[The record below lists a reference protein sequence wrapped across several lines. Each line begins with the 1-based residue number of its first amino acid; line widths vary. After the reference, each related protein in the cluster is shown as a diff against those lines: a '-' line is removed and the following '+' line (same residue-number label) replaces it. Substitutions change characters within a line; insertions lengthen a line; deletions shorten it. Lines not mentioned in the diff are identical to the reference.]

1 MKKLP
6 KIKGTGKKTL
16 PTGQY
21 AWVIGNGITR
31 KDKDI
36 KTLKEYG
43 ILYACNWF
51 YREEFAPHVL
61 VASDEPM
68 TRTILKTTPNW
79 PRSNWFYTWF
89 PKPGSGAKKIPTPEK
104 FAAGP
109 SATYVACKVHEH
121 KKIFLI
127 GNDFFG
133 IKSDADINNPDSNGL
148 MNNLYE
154 GMKHYAKKKEG
165 VINGAPTFRNW
176 QRRYQWIIKQFP
188 DTEFYHVNPLDGR
201 SPPRLIGFD
210 NFHQIT
216 WENLMAHIENDEEL
230 VDIKKI
236 TPEVRGIAYEDNPD
250 DIRASIERQL
260 AGQENIIY
268 PDLMHP
274 KDVLQLRIQAKHE
287 QIKAGPKGKDTVLEC
302 DIDTPIGPVRIHIP
316 WMGLFDQGGNT
327 VYPTDEQQR
336 QQFEKEMNE
345 RNAMRHA
352 ITGSNDT
359 LQQIPNNFQSMG
371 IEPPKKIILNP
382 PPPPYIEGAK
392 PILAEHPQRASDNES
407 SQGLPLP
414 PIMS

>member
-1 MKKLP
+1 MQKLP
-6 KIKGTGKKTL
+6 KMKGTGKKKL
-16 PTGQY
+16 PTGRY
-21 AWVIGNGITR
+21 AWIIGNGITR
-31 KDKDI
+31 KDKNI
-36 KTLKEYG
+36 NMLKQYG

-79 PRSNWFYTWF
+79 PRNNWFYTWY

-109 SATYVACKVHEH
+109 SACYIAAKVHEH

-133 IKSDADINNPDSNGL
+133 IGSEADINNPDNNGL
-148 MNNLYE
+148 MNNMYE

-165 VINGAPTFRNW
+165 VLNGAPTFRNW

-188 DTEFYHVNPLDGR
+188 DTEFYHVDPLEGK

-216 WENLMAHIENDEEL
+216 WDNLMAHIENDEPL
-230 VDIKKI
+230 LDIKQI
-236 TPEVRGIAYEDNPD
+236 TPEVRGTAYQDNPD
-250 DIRASIERQL
+250 DVRAAIERQL

-274 KDVLQLRIQAKHE
+274 KDVLQLRLQAKRE
-287 QIKAGPKGKDTVLEC
+287 QQKHGVKGKDMVFEC
-302 DIDTPIGPVRIHIP
+302 DIETPAGPVRIHVP
-316 WMGLFDQGGNT
+316 WMGFKDQGGNIL
-327 VYPTDEQQR
+327 YPTDEQQQ
-336 QQFEKEMNE
+336 QQFNIEMNE
-345 RNAMRHA
+345 RIALRNQVTNGAPSLSPIPTNFGDTQPKQVVLNA
-352 ITGSNDT
+352 
-359 LQQIPNNFQSMG
+359 
-371 IEPPKKIILNP
+371 P
-382 PPPPYIEGAK
+382 PPPNIEGAK
-392 PILAEHPQRASDNES
+392 PVLSDKPPMVDGENS
-407 SQGLPLP
+407 LPLP

>member
-1 MKKLP
+1 MQKLP
-6 KIKGTGKKTL
+6 KMKGTGKKKL
-16 PTGQY
+16 PTGRY
-21 AWVIGNGITR
+21 AWIIGNGITR
-31 KDKDI
+31 KDKNI
-36 KTLKEYG
+36 NQLKQYG

-79 PRSNWFYTWF
+79 PRNNWFYTWY

-109 SATYVACKVHEH
+109 SACYIAAKVHEH

-133 IKSDADINNPDSNGL
+133 IGSEADINNPDNNGL
-148 MNNLYE
+148 MNNMYE
-154 GMKHYAKKKEG
+154 GMKHYAKKKDG
-165 VINGAPTFRNW
+165 VLNGAPTFRNW

-188 DTEFYHVNPLDGR
+188 DTEFYHVDPLEGK

-216 WENLMAHIENDEEL
+216 WDNLMAHIENDEEL
-230 VDIKKI
+230 VDIKQI
-236 TPEVRGIAYEDNPD
+236 TPEVRGIAYQDNPD
-250 DIRASIERQL
+250 DVRAAIERQL

-274 KDVLQLRIQAKHE
+274 KDVLSLRVQAKRE
-287 QIKAGPKGKDTVLEC
+287 QQKHGVKGKDMVLEC
-302 DIDTPIGPVRIHIP
+302 DIETPAGPVRIHVP
-316 WMGLFDQGGNT
+316 WMGFKDQGGNIL
-327 VYPTDEQQR
+327 YPSDEQQQ
-336 QQFEKEMNE
+336 QQFNIEMNE
-345 RNAMRHA
+345 RIALRNQITHGAPSLSPIPTNFGNSNQKQVVLNA
-352 ITGSNDT
+352 
-359 LQQIPNNFQSMG
+359 
-371 IEPPKKIILNP
+371 P
-382 PPPPYIEGAK
+382 PPPNIEGAK
-392 PILAEHPQRASDNES
+392 PVLSDKPPMVDGES
-407 SQGLPLP
+407 SLPLP

>member
-1 MKKLP
+1 MQKLP
-6 KIKGTGKKTL
+6 KMKGTGKKKL
-16 PTGQY
+16 PTGRY
-21 AWVIGNGITR
+21 AWIIGNGITR
-31 KDKDI
+31 KDKNI
-36 KTLKEYG
+36 QHLKQYG

-79 PRSNWFYTWF
+79 PRNNWFYTWY

-109 SATYVACKVHEH
+109 SACYIAAKVHEH

-133 IKSDADINNPDSNGL
+133 IGSEADINNPDNNGL
-148 MNNLYE
+148 MNNMYE
-154 GMKHYAKKKEG
+154 GMKHYAKKKDG
-165 VINGAPTFRNW
+165 VLNGAPTFRNW

-188 DTEFYHVNPLDGR
+188 DTEFYHVDPLEGK

-216 WENLMAHIENDEEL
+216 WDNLMAHIENDEEL
-230 VDIKKI
+230 VDIKQI
-236 TPEVRGIAYEDNPD
+236 TPEVRGIAYQDNPD
-250 DIRASIERQL
+250 DVRAAIERQL

-274 KDVLQLRIQAKHE
+274 KDVLQLRVQAKRE
-287 QIKAGPKGKDTVLEC
+287 QQKHGVKGKDMVLEC
-302 DIDTPIGPVRIHIP
+302 DIETPAGPVRIHVP
-316 WMGLFDQGGNT
+316 WMGFKDQGGNIL
-327 VYPTDEQQR
+327 YPSDEQQQ
-336 QQFEKEMNE
+336 QQFNIEMNDRIAL
-345 RNAMRHA
+345 RNQVTNGAP
-352 ITGSNDT
+352 S
-359 LQQIPNNFQSMG
+359 LSPIPTNFGNNNQ
-371 IEPPKKIILNP
+371 KQVVLNAP
-382 PPPPYIEGAK
+382 PPPNIEGAK
-392 PILAEHPQRASDNES
+392 PVLSDKPPMVDGENS
-407 SQGLPLP
+407 LPLP

>member
-1 MKKLP
+1 MQKLP
-6 KIKGTGKKTL
+6 KLKGTGKKQL
-16 PTGQY
+16 PTGRY
-21 AWVIGNGITR
+21 AWIIGNGVTR

-36 KTLKEYG
+36 MQLKQYG

-79 PRSNWFYTWF
+79 SMNNWFYTWF

-121 KKIFLI
+121 KHVFLI

-133 IKSDADINNPDSNGL
+133 IGSEADINNPDNNGL

-154 GMKHYAKKKEG
+154 GKKHYAKKKEG
-165 VINGAPTFRNW
+165 VLNGAPTFRNW

-188 DTEFYHVNPLDGR
+188 DTQFYHVDPLDGK

-216 WENLMAHIENDEEL
+216 WDNLMEHIYEDKEL
-230 VDIKKI
+230 VDIKEI
-236 TPEVRGIAYEDNPD
+236 TPEVRGTAYQDNPD
-250 DIRASIERQL
+250 DVRAAIERQL

-287 QIKAGPKGKDTVLEC
+287 QIKAGPKGKDTILEC
-302 DIDTPIGPVRIHIP
+302 DIETPAGPVRIHIP
-316 WMGLFDQGGNT
+316 WMGIIDQGGNT
-327 VYPTDEQQR
+327 IYPTDEQQR
-336 QQFEKEMNE
+336 QQFEREMNE
-345 RNAMRHA
+345 RVA
-352 ITGSNDT
+352 IRNSITNGAAS
-359 LQQIPNNFQSMG
+359 LSPIPNDFGTTQTNKP
-371 IEPPKKIILNP
+371 ITLKAP
-382 PPPPYIEGAK
+382 PPPNIDGAK
-392 PILAEHPQRASDNES
+392 PILSKEPPKLDGES
-407 SQGLPLP
+407 SLPLP

>member
-1 MKKLP
+1 MQKLP
-6 KIKGTGKKTL
+6 KMKGTGKKTL
-16 PTGQY
+16 PKGKY
-21 AWVIGNGITR
+21 AWIIGNGITR

-36 KTLKEYG
+36 MQLKQYG

-68 TRTILKTTPNW
+68 TRTILKTSPNW
-79 PRSNWFYTWF
+79 PMSNWFYTWF

-109 SATYVACKVHEH
+109 SATYVASKVHEH
-121 KKIFLI
+121 KHVFLI

-133 IKSDADINNPDSNGL
+133 IGSEADINNPDNNGL

-154 GMKHYAKKKEG
+154 GKKHYAKKKDG
-165 VINGAPTFRNW
+165 VLNGAPTFRNW

-188 DTEFYHVNPLDGR
+188 DTQFYHVDPLDGK

-216 WENLMAHIENDEEL
+216 WDNLMEHIYEDKEL

-236 TPEVRGIAYEDNPD
+236 TPEVRGTAYQDNPD
-250 DIRASIERQL
+250 DVRAAIERQL

-274 KDVLQLRIQAKHE
+274 RDVLQLRIQAKRE
-287 QIKAGPKGKDTVLEC
+287 QIKAGPKGKDTILEC
-302 DIDTPIGPVRIHIP
+302 DIETPAGPVRIHVP
-316 WMGLFDQGGNT
+316 WMGFIDQGGNIQ
-327 VYPTDEQQR
+327 YPTDMQQ
-336 QQFEKEMNE
+336 QAQFEREMNE
-345 RNAMRHA
+345 RVALRNAVTQA
-352 ITGSNDT
+352 APSLSPIPSDFGPNGP
-359 LQQIPNNFQSMG
+359 QKPKQIV
-371 IEPPKKIILNP
+371 LNAP
-382 PPPPYIEGAK
+382 PPPNIEGAK
-392 PILAEHPQRASDNES
+392 PILSDKPPMVDGES
-407 SQGLPLP
+407 SSLPLP

>member
-1 MKKLP
+1 MQKLP
-6 KIKGTGKKTL
+6 KMKGTGKKKL
-16 PTGQY
+16 PTGRY
-21 AWVIGNGITR
+21 AWIIGNGITR
-31 KDKDI
+31 KDKNI
-36 KTLKEYG
+36 QHLKQYG

-79 PRSNWFYTWF
+79 PRNNWFYTWY

-109 SATYVACKVHEH
+109 SACYIAAKVHEH

-133 IKSDADINNPDSNGL
+133 IGSEADINNPDNNGL
-148 MNNLYE
+148 MNNMYE
-154 GMKHYAKKKEG
+154 GMKHYAKKKDG
-165 VINGAPTFRNW
+165 VLNGAPTFRNW

-188 DTEFYHVNPLDGR
+188 DTEFYHVDPLEGK

-216 WENLMAHIENDEEL
+216 WDNLMAHIENDEPL
-230 VDIKKI
+230 KDIKQI
-236 TPEVRGIAYEDNPD
+236 TPEVRGIAYQDNPD
-250 DIRASIERQL
+250 DVRAAIERQL

-274 KDVLQLRIQAKHE
+274 KDVLSLRVQAKRE
-287 QIKAGPKGKDTVLEC
+287 QQKHGVKGKDMVLEC
-302 DIDTPIGPVRIHIP
+302 DIETPAGPVRIHVP
-316 WMGLFDQGGNT
+316 WMGFKDQGGNIL
-327 VYPTDEQQR
+327 YPSDEQQQ
-336 QQFEKEMNE
+336 QQFNIEMNDRIAL
-345 RNAMRHA
+345 RNQVTNGAP
-352 ITGSNDT
+352 S
-359 LQQIPNNFQSMG
+359 LSPIPTNFGNNNQ
-371 IEPPKKIILNP
+371 KQVVLNAP
-382 PPPPYIEGAK
+382 PPPNIEGAK
-392 PILAEHPQRASDNES
+392 PVLSDKPPMVDGENS
-407 SQGLPLP
+407 LPLP